1 MEALNTVEE
10 LLMESGDP
18 HNPPPAEIVALLEG
32 VKKIAVVGMSRD
44 PKKPARRIPSYLAS
58 KGYEIIPVNPF
69 ADRILGKVAVD
80 CVDVL
85 TEPVDMVLIFRPSAD
100 AAVVMEKAM
109 ELEEKPAI
117 WLQEGIMA
125 PEQAAKARAAGFT
138 VVQDLCTYKVHM
150 AYAGDR
156 EAPAASV

>member
-1 MEALNTVEE
+1 MESLNKVAE
-10 LLMESGDP
+10 LLEESGDP
-18 HNPPPAEIVALLEG
+18 NNPTAAEVVALLER

-44 PKKPARRIPSYLAS
+44 PEKAARRIPGYLAS

-69 ADRILGKVAVD
+69 ADRILGKPAVD

-100 AAVVMEKAM
+100 AAVIMEKAM
-109 ELEEKPAI
+109 ELDEKPAI

-125 PEQAAKARAAGFT
+125 PEQAARAREEGFT
-138 VVQDLCTYKVHM
+138 VVQDLCTYKVHS
-150 AYAGDR
+150 AYTA
-156 EAPAASV
+156 EKEIPAASV